1 MREEGGEE
9 REGEGIGWE
18 IARMRKREKR
28 RGQREGLRE
37 GETGTDRQ
45 TKRKKKEKKAKLSD
59 KEGNDKIDT
68 NTEYALHLYES

>member
-1 MREEGGEE
+1 MCRPREGKGERDKAGGREKEKMREEGGEE

-37 GETGTDRQ
+37 GETGTDR
-45 TKRKKKEKKAKLSD
+45 
-59 KEGNDKIDT
+59 
-68 NTEYALHLYES
+68 